1 MSQID
6 FEHSQEYLK
15 NFAAQILDKAITLGA
30 TSAEIAI
37 NESIDTSIEVL
48 NSNIDSFETSYS
60 SYLSLFVY
68 KGHQKGYVS
77 LSKIAINMIDE
88 IVTKALEIAKYT
100 ESDIHNGIAESRFL
114 CNSIDYNLQLFNPV
128 EIDNFAIV
136 AKAKELEQLAL
147 NSNSFKL
154 TSDGASLN
162 LNKRNFLLAT
172 TNNFNMGYQTT
183 KFSKHISLIGENK
196 SGLQTDYWYD
206 SARSFTDLMPD
217 QKLVNKAIYRLARRL
232 NKGKISAGSYN
243 VIFDAPIAKSFMGYF
258 LEGISGNSLF
268 RRLSF
273 LNDTKGTQIFPNWLN
288 IIDNPS
294 IIKGNSSCYFDSE
307 GVRVTKRHLVANG
320 VVEDYI
326 LDSYTG
332 RKLNLNTTGNAG
344 GVHNVQISYNFDG
357 EIEKFAQLMHNGL
370 IIIEIVGQGLNLVNG
385 DYSFGAGALLVE
397 HGEIKYYIDNLTI
410 AGNLKDFYKNIKY
423 INNDFSP
430 TGTIQCGA
438 ILVDNINVAN

>member
-15 NFAAQILDKAITLGA
+15 SFATQILDKAIKLGA

-60 SYLSLFVY
+60 SYLSLFVF
-68 KGHQKGYVS
+68 KDHQKGYVS
-77 LSKIAINMIDE
+77 VSKIALDMIDE
-88 IVTKALEIAKYT
+88 IVSKALDIAKYT
-100 ESDIHNGIAESRFL
+100 EADMHNGIAESKFL
-114 CNSIDYNLQLFNPV
+114 CTSIEHNLQLFNPII
-128 EIDNFAIV
+128 IDNATLV
-136 AKAKELEQLAL
+136 TQTKELENLAL
-147 NSNSFKL
+147 NTKQVKS
-154 TSDGASLN
+154 SDGASLN

-196 SGLQTDYWYD
+196 FGLQTDYWYD
-206 SARSFTDLMPD
+206 SARSFNDLMPD
-217 QKLVNKAIYRLARRL
+217 KKLVNKAIYRLARRL
-232 NKGKISAGSYN
+232 NKGKISSGNYS
-243 VIFDAPIAKSFMGYF
+243 VIFDSPVAKSFMGYF
-258 LEGISGNSLF
+258 LEAISGTSLF

-273 LNDTKGTQIFPNWLN
+273 LNDSKGTQVFPQWLN
-288 IIDNPS
+288 IIDNPF
-294 IIKGNSSCYFDSE
+294 IVKGNSSCYFDAE
-307 GVRVTKRHLVANG
+307 GVKVSKRHLVSNG
-320 VVEDYI
+320 VVQDYI
-326 LDSYTG
+326 LDCYTA
-332 RKLNLNTTGNAG
+332 RKLNLATTGNAG
-344 GVHNVQISYNFDG
+344 GVHNVEISHNFDG
-357 EIEKFAQLMHNGL
+357 ELEKLAKLMHDGL
-370 IIIEIVGQGLNLVNG
+370 IIIEIVGHGLNLVSG

-430 TGTIQCGA
+430 TGTMHCGA